1 MMLSDDRLEEAIVY
15 WIDNNNILK
24 NQYYVTAYSTPDEY
38 YGGASPNNDSI
49 DIKVNFDFDEVFDY
63 LMKEKDYYSID
74 DMDDSMEFTHPYYKE
89 VFDEFNYKFEEFVEH
104 YADINPDI
112 NEIFNGVSHEGQYT
126 DVEEISNEEDDFEE
140 ER

>member
-24 NQYYVTAYSTPDEY
+24 NQYDVTAYSTPDEY

-89 VFDEFNYKFEEFVEH
+89 VFDEFNYKFEEFIEH

-112 NEIFNGVSHEGQYT
+112 NEIAYRKCELGY
-126 DVEEISNEEDDFEE
+126 DWP
-140 ER
+140 

>member
-49 DIKVNFDFDEVFDY
+49 DII
-63 LMKEKDYYSID
+63 YS
-74 DMDDSMEFTHPYYKE
+74 SLL
-89 VFDEFNYKFEEFVEH
+89 
-104 YADINPDI
+104 
-112 NEIFNGVSHEGQYT
+112 
-126 DVEEISNEEDDFEE
+126 
-140 ER
+140 

>member
-63 LMKEKDYYSID
+63 LMKEKI
-74 DMDDSMEFTHPYYKE
+74 K
-89 VFDEFNYKFEEFVEH
+89 
-104 YADINPDI
+104 
-112 NEIFNGVSHEGQYT
+112 
-126 DVEEISNEEDDFEE
+126 
-140 ER
+140 

>member
-63 LMKEKDYYSID
+63 LMKEKDYYSIG
-74 DMDDSMEFTHPYYKE
+74 DMDDSMEFSHPYYKE
-89 VFDEFNYKFEEFVEH
+89 VLMNLI
-104 YADINPDI
+104 INLK
-112 NEIFNGVSHEGQYT
+112 NL
-126 DVEEISNEEDDFEE
+126 
-140 ER
+140 

>member
-1 MMLSDDRLEEAIVY
+1 MVTVIKNENGLKNMMLSDDRLEEAIVY

-24 NQYYVTAYSTPDEY
+24 KSNMMLLLILHQMNIMVA
-38 YGGASPNNDSI
+38 ASPNNDSI
-49 DIKVNFDFDEVFDY
+49 DIKVNLILMKYLIY

-112 NEIFNGVSHEGQYT
+112 NEIAYRKCELGY
-126 DVEEISNEEDDFEE
+126 DWP
-140 ER
+140 

>member
-1 MMLSDDRLEEAIVY
+1 MVLSDDRLEEAIVY

-112 NEIFNGVSHEGQYT
+112 NEIAYRKCELGY
-126 DVEEISNEEDDFEE
+126 DWP
-140 ER
+140 